1 MCIPPIAVS
10 CAATDD
16 IPTAIAQ
23 ATIKETA
30 IEQRSTLATTSS
42 LRKKNVTA
50 SMRVWAHAA
59 KEWKQMVGLDSEN
72 RHARRAVGRHQRSRK
87 CAAAVRRQ
95 RILGGESTAGLHRE
109 TRRKNIGQQS

>member
-1 MCIPPIAVS
+1 MSMCIPPIAVS

-72 RHARRAVGRHQRSRK
+72 RLLEGISAVANAQLLV
-87 CAAAVRRQ
+87 AA
-95 RILGGESTAGLHRE
+95 SGL
-109 TRRKNIGQQS
+109 